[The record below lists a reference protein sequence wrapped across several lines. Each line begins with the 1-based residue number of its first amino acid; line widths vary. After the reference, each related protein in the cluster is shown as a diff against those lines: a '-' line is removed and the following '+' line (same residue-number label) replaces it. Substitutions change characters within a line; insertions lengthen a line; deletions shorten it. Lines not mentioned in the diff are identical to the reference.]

1 MGTNTT
7 IGLDLAKLVFS
18 VCEQD
23 AGGRN
28 LQRKDLRRVAVA
40 PWLAQLPAGTIVA
53 MEACSG
59 AHHWARRCQ
68 AYGLDPKL
76 IAAQFVAPFRK
87 SQTTKNDRNDAEAIA
102 TAARQGNMRF
112 VPVKTVD
119 QQARLAWH
127 RVREGYKTEV
137 LATSN
142 RIRGVLA
149 EFGVV
154 VARNDQALLRVL
166 GDTAIRPG
174 LPSTLLELL
183 DQQAAHWR
191 QLRERLA
198 ECDRHIAD
206 QARADPRCV
215 RVQQL
220 TGVGA
225 LTADA
230 MVASVGNATEF
241 KNGRQLSAWLGL
253 VPTQH
258 SSGGRAVLGE
268 ISCRGDRY
276 LRTLLIQGAR
286 SSLQRAQ
293 AVATERATPEQ
304 VWICALARRLPFGK
318 VLVAI
323 ANKHARQIWAMLA
336 RDEDYDPHAWLRH
349 PMVQRPRSKRAPRAA

>member
-59 AHHWARRCQ
+59 AHHWARCCR

-87 SQTTKNDRNDAEAIA
+87 SRTTKNDRNDAEAIA

-112 VPVKTVD
+112 VPVKTID

-142 RIRGVLA
+142 RIRVM
-149 EFGVV
+149 
-154 VARNDQALLRVL
+154 
-166 GDTAIRPG
+166 RP
-174 LPSTLLELL
+174 E
-183 DQQAAHWR
+183 
-191 QLRERLA
+191 
-198 ECDRHIAD
+198 
-206 QARADPRCV
+206 
-215 RVQQL
+215 L
-220 TGVGA
+220 TGRS
-225 LTADA
+225 L
-230 MVASVGNATEF
+230 GN
-241 KNGRQLSAWLGL
+241 
-253 VPTQH
+253 
-258 SSGGRAVLGE
+258 
-268 ISCRGDRY
+268 C
-276 LRTLLIQGAR
+276 
-286 SSLQRAQ
+286 
-293 AVATERATPEQ
+293 
-304 VWICALARRLPFGK
+304 
-318 VLVAI
+318 
-323 ANKHARQIWAMLA
+323 
-336 RDEDYDPHAWLRH
+336 
-349 PMVQRPRSKRAPRAA
+349 